1 MSDGHTVILVARAM
15 VLPRIILVHIPAGTQ
30 RSNSKCENHPSE
42 TKDAEVKRA
51 GNRTS
56 AALGMLH

>member
-30 RSNSKCENHPSE
+30 RSNSKYENHPSE